1 MTINNFRDL
10 DAWKVA
16 MELAISIYGA
26 VDLLPLKERFEMA
39 SQMRRAALSIPSNIA
54 EGHACKLRRR
64 YRFHVRVALGS
75 AAELATCIELGF
87 RLGYWNEAT
96 AKRLDNDLAR
106 MSQLLHGVLRSIQRQ
121 LAVKAVTVVTVLCGA
136 LVVYRGFV

>member
-16 MELAISIYGA
+16 MELALRVYEVIER
-26 VDLLPLKERFEMA
+26 LPQNERFEMA
-39 SQMRRAALSIPSNIA
+39 SPMRRAALSVPSNVA

-75 AAELATCIELGF
+75 VAELVTCIELGF

-96 AKRLDNDLAR
+96 AKRMDGELVR
-106 MSQLLHGVLRSIQRQ
+106 MSQLLNGVLRSIQRQ
-121 LAVKAVTVVTVLCGA
+121 LAVEGLTVLAVLCVA
-136 LVVYRGFV
+136 LFGL